1 MIFRKKV
8 FELTKSVLI
17 VDDAMFMRLSLKIM
31 LEKNGFQV
39 IGEAENGA
47 VAVEQYKKLNPD
59 IVTMDVTM
67 PEVDGIE
74 ALRQIRAIDSKAKV
88 VMVSAMGQEAV
99 IRHAVMAGAKNF
111 ILKPFKE
118 ESVIKVLNS
127 L

>member
-1 MIFRKKV
+1 M
-8 FELTKSVLI
+8 LTKSVLI

-39 IGEAENGA
+39 VGEAENGA
-47 VAVEQYKKLNPD
+47 VAVEQYKKLTPD
-59 IVTMDVTM
+59 IVTMDITM

-88 VMVSAMGQEAV
+88 VMVSAMGQETV
-99 IRHAVMAGAKNF
+99 IKNAVMVGAKNF

>member
-1 MIFRKKV
+1 M
-8 FELTKSVLI
+8 LTKSVLV

-39 IGEAENGA
+39 IGEAENGG
-47 VAVEQYKKLNPD
+47 VAVEKFKTLHPD

-74 ALRQIRAIDSKAKV
+74 ALRQIKAIDSKAKV
-88 VMVSAMGQEAV
+88 VMVSAMGQEGV
-99 IRHAVMAGAKNF
+99 IKQAVMAGAKNF